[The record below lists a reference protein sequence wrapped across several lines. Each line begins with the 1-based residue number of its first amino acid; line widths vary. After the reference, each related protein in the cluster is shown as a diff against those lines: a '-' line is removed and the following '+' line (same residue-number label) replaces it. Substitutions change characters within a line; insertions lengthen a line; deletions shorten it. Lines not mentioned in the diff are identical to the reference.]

1 MKRILTFFILIS
13 LSLVSNAQ
21 SDNYYLIG
29 FKGGVNLSNLNG
41 TNGSSIT
48 GFTGGIYA
56 EYLISPT
63 FTLRSEAL
71 YSLQGNRN
79 DLLSENIKLHYLNWP
94 ILGKVYIT
102 DQLGME
108 FGPQISFLLSG
119 TGGILPNGAYNAVD
133 FGLSLGT
140 SIQLLPNLDLGARY
154 NIGLTEVT
162 KTHQN
167 IKNSVF
173 QFTLGY
179 TLGY

>member
-1 MKRILTFFILIS
+1 
-13 LSLVSNAQ
+13 
-21 SDNYYLIG
+21 
-29 FKGGVNLSNLNG
+29 
-41 TNGSSIT
+41 
-48 GFTGGIYA
+48 
-56 EYLISPT
+56 
-63 FTLRSEAL
+63 
-71 YSLQGNRN
+71 
-79 DLLSENIKLHYLNWP
+79 
-94 ILGKVYIT
+94 
-102 DQLGME
+102 ME
-108 FGPQISFLLSG
+108 FGPQIGFLLSG